1 MSKRDGQA
9 DASGM
14 RASKSSLM
22 KERGLTE
29 LPQKPHNAEK
39 LRTGHRTLRE
49 WILQAAP
56 TSSRRGESDIA
67 HHTETDQDR
76 KNDFCGKQGTF
87 VTTPY
92 DRQFARKSPI
102 RPTINCSSRELDRR
116 LFSQFHRNA
125 LSLTQFSCTEPLRAS
140 GYRKIAI

>member
-1 MSKRDGQA
+1 MI
-9 DASGM
+9 DA
-14 RASKSSLM
+14 RERWASRRERYESIQVVSCE
-22 KERGLTE
+22 ERGLTE

-49 WILQAAP
+49 WILQAAL

-87 VTTPY
+87 VTIPY
-92 DRQFARKSPI
+92 DRQSARMSPI

-116 LFSQFHRNA
+116 HFF
-125 LSLTQFSCTEPLRAS
+125 
-140 GYRKIAI
+140 AISIVMHSR